1 MWYAQT
7 VDQRRDQRT
16 HLTTPNQQ
24 LTVTIHLARVRSVHV
39 LVRLY
44 HAPHTSTLA
53 MHRPSG
59 IRQLL
64 LANRQ
69 QPITQ
74 GKASWRRSKIS
85 ACLWQGLAILHC
97 TGSRG
102 SANRDVPKDHLS
114 TTPRAATT
122 AATCQSQRSRPMQ
135 RPHARSSSVGG
146 PITVERIREH
156 ITIIQMIYS
165 HPVSQR
171 LNGRSYN

>member
-7 VDQRRDQRT
+7 VDQQRDQRT

-74 GKASWRRSKIS
+74 GKASWWRSKIS
-85 ACLWQGLAILHC
+85 ACLWQGLQ
-97 TGSRG
+97 GDG
-102 SANRDVPKDHLS
+102 LS
-114 TTPRAATT
+114 PLIWLLVL
-122 AATCQSQRSRPMQ
+122 
-135 RPHARSSSVGG
+135 SSVLRKRD
-146 PITVERIREH
+146 PAL
-156 ITIIQMIYS
+156 QKS
-165 HPVSQR
+165 SLQLSQ
-171 LNGRSYN
+171 SEP